1 MPGLAASFLSAM
13 VQEDGWQ
20 LEAPIVSDAI
30 QTIGAAIEAM
40 AAAVADLEE

>member
-1 MPGLAASFLSAM
+1 
-13 VQEDGWQ
+13 

-40 AAAVADLEE
+40 AAAVTDLEE